1 MASLFVKGM
10 IGVALDEAT
19 ERNRRRDAA
28 SEAMTNLAIDN
39 INEARKIQAEREQEI
54 KARENKANRI
64 SKQLGIDMSPLPSSF
79 FPLQSSRPG
88 GMRGAIE

>member
-10 IGVALDEAT
+10 IGGALDEAT

-64 SKQLGIDMSPLPSSF
+64 SKQLGIDIDAAKAFLND
-79 FPLQSSRPG
+79 L
-88 GMRGAIE
+88 IITKILLN

>member
-10 IGVALDEAT
+10 IGGALDEAT

-39 INEARKIQAEREQEI
+39 INEARKIQSEREQEI
-54 KARENKANRI
+54 KAR
-64 SKQLGIDMSPLPSSF
+64 
-79 FPLQSSRPG
+79 
-88 GMRGAIE
+88 